1 VTGPVATA
9 VLVVAGLVAAG
20 VHLWIFVLE
29 SVLFGRPGVL
39 RMFEVGAEHAPAV
52 RPWAFHQGVYNL
64 LLAGGLLVGLAV
76 GLGGQPVAGRLL
88 VAVAAGSMVAAGV
101 ALMAFDPRRER
112 LAGFATQ
119 CLPAGAAL
127 LAAIS

>member
-29 SVLFGRPGVL
+29 SVLFGRAPV
-39 RMFEVGAEHAPAV
+39 RAMFEVGEEHAAV

-64 LLAGGLLVGLAV
+64 LLAGGLLT
-76 GLGGQPVAGRLL
+76 GLGVALTGPPGAGRLP
-88 VAVAAGSMVAAGV
+88 VAVAAGSMVVAGL
-101 ALMAFDPRRER
+101 ALAAFDRRRER
-112 LAGFATQ
+112 LAGLAAQ
-119 CLPAGAAL
+119 CLPAAVAF
-127 LAAIS
+127 LAAVS